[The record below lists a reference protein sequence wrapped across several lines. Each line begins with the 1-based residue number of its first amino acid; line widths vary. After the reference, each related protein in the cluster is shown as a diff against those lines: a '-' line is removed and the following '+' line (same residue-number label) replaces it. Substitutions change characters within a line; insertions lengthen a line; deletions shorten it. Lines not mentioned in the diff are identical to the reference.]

1 MTRTARRPFLLA
13 ALLLLAAPGFLRAA
27 LAAGPVPAVGPHR
40 LSEAERQAVQ
50 LAAEYLEKGPA
61 AWWDHLSSA
70 SPLRRLGRDAA
81 LAEIEVRAGSPAG
94 AEWEL
99 VAAPE
104 EISRQGGVFTLGF
117 PSGADDTLVLHL
129 VQEGG
134 AWKIDSLTVSAEPV
148 ARAAR
153 EGASEGGG
161 KSAATPFRLPPGLA
175 RILTIL
181 PLWLLAVIGAA
192 GLLLL
197 AAAWAE
203 RAQRAL
209 AVVLV
214 LAGGVIVAG
223 ALGAGLLP
231 RLAPGLLAAAAPG
244 AAAGETRAELR
255 SLLALRRS
263 LTEADATV
271 PAVAP
276 PETRGSGVAGQ
287 VARLWWAQHLLGSL
301 DLRGVDEI
309 LKPFPSPG
317 VFPLAE
323 LLRARAS
330 FLRLEEVPTAVA
342 YQRAG
347 EVGVAHEGLLAESAQ
362 AFLLLGFDAHAK
374 EFLHQLRDLGARQAA
389 AWYTLAEVTL
399 LDDKL
404 VDAVALFRTG
414 WRLQPSP
421 RAEILGRPLLTALL
435 EDLEVRKLLR
445 LGATEEPTV
454 ACEQISQR
462 AIPLPTGFEA
472 RVLGETLRLTHGE
485 AELRVPGGCDLA
497 PAGTASDRAGA
508 WDEARAAK
516 LLANL
521 PALLKA
527 ARTAG
532 SLAQPA
538 LRKRTEDTVNALAG
552 HERWA
557 DLLAL
562 TDGLVGDPASLPPE
576 LVRLRAEALRRANRE
591 GEARDLLIRMAK
603 GNTTQRRTDPETLFQ
618 LANLF
623 ARQEDFDSAMKL
635 VAKAQSQLP
644 FESGGDHIRQLLMEK
659 RLAASSEVY
668 KSPHFAIRYPPGRGE
683 KFAAEAARILE
694 AERLRLQAWIP
705 VASPKVVEVHLLPF
719 EDFRM
724 GYSPG
729 LDVLGLFDGKVRV
742 PLGDV
747 RTFNPFVVSILTHEL
762 AHALIT
768 EKTGDR
774 APRWFQEGLAQH
786 VEMVQEGV
794 NPVGGY
800 RDKDNLLSFAIL
812 EPAIGSLSPA
822 LVAIGYD
829 ESRWTVHYI
838 EHRYGQAGIHRLLEA
853 YAAGKGTEQAIPAA
867 FGVSQA
873 QFDQDLWRWAVN
885 EAPDLWKVD
894 LVHYE
899 EKPKTSIVN

>member
-1 MTRTARRPFLLA
+1 MTPTACRPFLLA

-27 LAAGPVPAVGPHR
+27 SAAGAAGPHR

-70 SPLRRLGRDAA
+70 SPLRRLGLDAA

-99 VAAPE
+99 EAAPE

-117 PSGADDTLVLHL
+117 PSGVDDTLVLAL

-134 AWKIDSLTVSAEPV
+134 AWKIDSLRVSAEPV
-148 ARAAR
+148 AATAKGGVPDPVGKAA
-153 EGASEGGG
+153 E
-161 KSAATPFRLPPGLA
+161 TPLRLPPGLA
-175 RILTIL
+175 RILALL
-181 PLWLLAVIGAA
+181 PVWLLAVIGVA
-192 GLLLL
+192 GILLL

-203 RAQRAL
+203 RAQRGL
-209 AVVLV
+209 AAVLG
-214 LAGGVIVAG
+214 LAGSVIVAT
-223 ALGAGLLP
+223 ALGATLLP
-231 RLAPGLLAAAAPG
+231 RLVPSLLAASAPG
-244 AAAGETRAELR
+244 APAGETRAELR

-263 LTEADATV
+263 LTQPEGRV

-287 VARLWWAQHLLGSL
+287 VARLWWAQHLLGSM
-301 DLRGVDEI
+301 DLRGVDEL
-309 LKPFPSPG
+309 LKAFPSPG
-317 VFPLAE
+317 DFPLAE

-362 AFLLLGFDAHAK
+362 AFLLLGFDGHAK
-374 EFLHQLRDLGARQAA
+374 GFLHQLRDLGARQAA
-389 AWYTLAEVTL
+389 AWYTFAQVTL

-404 VDAVALFRTG
+404 VDAVSLFRIG

-421 RAEILGRPLLTALL
+421 RAEILGKPLLAALL
-435 EDLEVRKLLR
+435 EDLEIRKLLR
-445 LGATEEPTV
+445 LGATDEPAV
-454 ACEQISQR
+454 ACAEISQR
-462 AIPLPTGFEA
+462 AIPLPAGFEA
-472 RVLGETLRLTHGE
+472 RVLGETLRLAHGE

-516 LLANL
+516 LLDSL
-521 PALLKA
+521 PALLKT

-562 TDGLVGDPASLPPE
+562 TDSLAGDPSSLPPD
-576 LVRLRAEALRRANRE
+576 LVRLRAEALRRAGRQ

-683 KFAAEAARILE
+683 KFAQEAARILE
-694 AERLRLQAWIP
+694 AERVRLQAWIP
-705 VASPKVVEVHLLPF
+705 VDSPKVIEVHLLPF

-747 RTFNPFVVSILTHEL
+747 RRFNPFVVSILTHEL

-800 RDKDNLLSFAIL
+800 RDKENLLSFPLL

-829 ESRWTVHYI
+829 ESRWTVHYV
-838 EHRYGQAGIHRLLEA
+838 EHRYGQAGIHRLLDA
-853 YAAGKGTEQAIPAA
+853 YRAGKGTDQAISAA
-867 FGVSQA
+867 FGVTPA

-885 EAPDLWKVD
+885 EAPDLWQVD

-899 EKPKTSIVN
+899 EKPKNSIVN